1 MNDTTRWVWVS
12 ELGAV
17 SVFIMLA
24 LVPVAAVL
32 AGDVDHPIFKL
43 FVTQLAIK

>member
-1 MNDTTRWVWVS
+1 MS

-24 LVPVAAVL
+24 LVLVAPVL
-32 AGDVDHPIFKL
+32 ADDADYPIFKL

>member
-1 MNDTTRWVWVS
+1 MS